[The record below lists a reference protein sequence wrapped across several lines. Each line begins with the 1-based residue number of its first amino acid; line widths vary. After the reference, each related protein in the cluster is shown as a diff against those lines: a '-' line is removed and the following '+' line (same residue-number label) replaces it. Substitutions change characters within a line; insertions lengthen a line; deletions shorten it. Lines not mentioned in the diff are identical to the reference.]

1 MCLFP
6 KDNKNRQSLAYQ
18 LGLHEF
24 ECGVCPECLA
34 KRARHWAL
42 RCMAEAKTSPAIMI
56 TLTYDDYKYDSAG
69 RCIGELPPKKL
80 ECRVDHVQKFI
91 KRLRKWQQAP
101 IVKEFRQSVSKW
113 LAEQCAC
120 VEKPRDRR
128 SAIARLREHYAY
140 DIEEALKERLSKLP
154 RIKYMVTAEHGSRTG
169 RAHYHAILFN
179 VSFDDKI
186 FYKKSKRGNIIY
198 KSKTLTDLWGKG
210 ICTIDSINVSGKVA
224 RYCTKYCA
232 KDSRCNDTFML
243 FSRDIG
249 TNYLINNFNGLSY
262 IMDGAEYPIPKLIW
276 NKYIE
281 KAYQNNYVF
290 NLRAV
295 TYKYR
300 SFDWFLEKYDTH
312 TATQMKQ
319 WWTKRNRLFGKFK
332 RMNSKF
338 KKYLEYWSR
347 KAEIN
352 ELNRPNALER
362 ILALSDDKYHMYKV
376 KAIQA
381 QTKKWLVPPREHH
394 KTVYKWSFDSSSCDY
409 SGVEH
414 CQKRFSYVANNPLF
428 LLYGYSRRLDLPRPL
443 VNKGQMTPKSQ
454 DYIKTV
460 RYINGK
466 WIELR
471 DFYYKRSVSNPF
483 RECFTFKNTAF

>member
-6 KDNKNRQSLAYQ
+6 KKNNDMKSPAYK

-56 TLTYDDYKYDSAG
+56 TLTYDDYKYDSVG

-113 LAEQCAC
+113 LAEQCVC

-128 SAIARLREHYAY
+128 SAIARLREKYAY

-179 VSFDDKI
+179 VSFGDKI

-232 KDSRCNDTFML
+232 KDSRCSDTFML

-276 NKYIE
+276 NKHIGNKYRNDRLFT
-281 KAYQNNYVF
+281 AF
-290 NLRAV
+290 NA
-295 TYKYR
+295 TYKYKSLD
-300 SFDWFLEKYDTH
+300 SFIEKLGFPQ
-312 TATQMKQ
+312 ATFAFIEYKHSNRMFSVFKRKDEEFNKYLDY
-319 WWTKRNRLFGKFK
+319 WTK
-332 RMNSKF
+332 
-338 KKYLEYWSR
+338 

-362 ILALSDDKYHMYKV
+362 ILALPDDKYHMYKV

-381 QTKKWLVPPREHH
+381 QSKKWLVPPREHH
-394 KTVYKWSFDSSSCDY
+394 KTVYKWSFDGSSKADFGDKILKPFICALVKADL
-409 SGVEH
+409 
-414 CQKRFSYVANNPLF
+414 KVAH
-428 LLYGYSRRLDLPRPL
+428 LPRPL

-471 DFYYKRSVSNPF
+471 DFDYKRSVSNPF